1 MVLWMVG
8 KGNWMDLGISIFRQ
22 GIFCYFTY
30 EYSGESRA
38 KILGLW
44 ISMLETWWG
53 IFVSMALNIL
63 DIVKVSNFKSNL
75 GMLQHFSTD
84 LFPAEWRTKE
94 PLVPPN
100 SLASRGGAWSN
111 GLVKTVE
118 INFSV
123 STCFPYLGCLATH
136 WTILVSVIY
145 RIEHFLSQTFSKIE
159 QQSGFHRH
167 VNGV

>member
-1 MVLWMVG
+1 
-8 KGNWMDLGISIFRQ
+8 MDLGISIFRQ

-94 PLVPPN
+94 PPGTTKLTGQSWRCMIKRIGKNCGDQFFCVH
-100 SLASRGGAWSN
+100 
-111 GLVKTVE
+111 V
-118 INFSV
+118 FSIFRL
-123 STCFPYLGCLATH
+123 SSDPLDYPCLRY
-136 WTILVSVIY
+136 I
-145 RIEHFLSQTFSKIE
+145 
-159 QQSGFHRH
+159 
-167 VNGV
+167 